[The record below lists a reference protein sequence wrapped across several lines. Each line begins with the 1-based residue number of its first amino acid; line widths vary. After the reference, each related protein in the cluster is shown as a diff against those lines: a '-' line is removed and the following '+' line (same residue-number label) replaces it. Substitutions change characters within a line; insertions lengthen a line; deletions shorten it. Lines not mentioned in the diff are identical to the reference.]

1 MRLNFEQRFRHA
13 VLAVVGRER
22 GAAAVARVMGVELDL
37 PPRGRRVNQHTSA
50 SYIERKAEMRRWCAN
65 SAMSYVQDV

>member
-37 PPRGRRVNQHTSA
+37 PLRGLNTHQLAT
-50 SYIERKAEMRRWCAN
+50 
-65 SAMSYVQDV
+65 